1 MRKTDDKDEGR
12 EGTPFDLESAV
23 RSIIAKTPSHGGGS
37 ASHFLTHALDTAA
50 VAEWLWCLL
59 ASEAIKREMDE
70 VAGGEG
76 RGLVLFRWVCAL
88 HDFGKIAPLFQARF
102 PEYAAAVRRAG
113 LTIEGTFTESNSGYR
128 HERAGAYLI
137 SEALKDAGWSA
148 RHRNWVWPLIAG
160 HHGDIHGANAGLPSK
175 AGGQLLRAKDERW
188 REVRTALLHTVSR
201 EVGYPDW
208 RVAPPAKV
216 PRRSTQLALCGLLK
230 LADWLSS
237 GLAGISD
244 PEEVTM
250 EVCRGRA
257 AELRAKAAPAQG
269 WGTGKKEPGDAEL
282 EERYGKRWLHTAL
295 PGAVLDLTRRMPDGG
310 LLIVESPG
318 DTLDA
323 GLLSAEIMAART
335 RAQGVFVGTPEWSA
349 QHDVFRRVREWLGKT
364 GSEYEQRAA
373 LLHELRALDPEWSAA
388 KYPGSALGHYVV
400 KECPGESDGG
410 PEEFAGE
417 GRGKKLPVDWF
428 FSHTRG
434 LLAPFA
440 VAPTYQ
446 VLAAAVRTQYVM
458 IRMAGLLGK
467 VHVLDIAD
475 VVLDDRMR
483 VYLLEALRWLGQA
496 RVPMVLMASALS
508 PGDRGRLLSAW
519 LGGAVGDEGYEA
531 GEPEAPGA
539 HPRVTAAWIEGDE
552 PRITVRGV
560 DARPGA
566 RVTVELAAESAA
578 SLKGDRAA
586 RHEADRRLARLLA
599 DRLGPGQSA
608 LVVRN
613 SAERAQSLLP
623 ALREAMD
630 ATDTVAVLHTQ
641 LAAGP
646 QAVRARQLLERLAPG
661 RPPATGGE
669 RFLLVADQLV
679 ERSFPVGV
687 DLVVSDAAPVEQLLA
702 RSAALRTP
710 TDPDRAEPAPAPLV
724 VTGYADQ
731 PAPGQDEEHRNPVFP
746 AESARRY
753 ERRWL
758 VAALA
763 LAEEAA
769 AGEGWALP
777 RDAARLVARA
787 HEGPAGL
794 PPSWCARTEAVWR
807 DGKLRTASREAEAG
821 QHTLA
826 RRGEHHAQNLSGLS
840 YLSAPHHERHLP
852 GLIQGSGFPVET
864 LAVIRDDEGYRSLLG
879 LRLPSDGSVKGQP
892 DSLVEAVR
900 CGAVRLPPHC
910 RQAGE
915 LLAPLPAWEPEKGA
929 DGARRL
935 CHSRALVLDTGLRTT
950 VGGRRLRYDH
960 ELGLVDEGPVADSP
974 DV

>member
-1 MRKTDDKDEGR
+1 MRKTDDQGERR
-12 EGTPFDLESAV
+12 EDTPFDLESAV
-23 RSIIAKTPSHGGGS
+23 RTIIAKTPSHGGGS
-37 ASHFLTHALDTAA
+37 SSHFLTHALDTAA
-50 VAEWLWCLL
+50 VAEWLWRLL
-59 ASEAIKREMDE
+59 ASEAIKQEMDE
-70 VAGGEG
+70 VAGGQG
-76 RGLVLFRWVCAL
+76 RGLILFRWICAL

-113 LTIEGTFTESNSGYR
+113 LTIEGIFSESNSGYR

-148 RHRNWVWPLIAG
+148 RLRNWVWPLIAG
-160 HHGDIHGANAGLPSK
+160 HHGDIHGANAWLPSK
-175 AGGQLLRAKDERW
+175 AGGQLLRAKDKRW
-188 REVRTALLHTVSR
+188 REVRAALLHTVSR

-208 RVAPPAKV
+208 REAPPAKV

-244 PEEVTM
+244 PKDVTM
-250 EVCRGRA
+250 EVCRRRA
-257 AELRAKAAPAQG
+257 AELLAKEAPAPG

-349 QHDVFRRVREWLGKT
+349 HHDVFRRVRKWLGKT

-388 KYPGSALGHYVV
+388 KYPGSSLGHYVV

-519 LGGAVGDEGYEA
+519 LGGAVGNEGYEA
-531 GEPEAPGA
+531 SEPEAPGA
-539 HPRVTAAWIEGDE
+539 HPRVTAAWIDDDE

-560 DARPGA
+560 DAHPGE
-566 RVTVELAAESAA
+566 RVTVELAEESAD

-586 RHEADRRLARLLA
+586 RQEADRRLARLLA

-613 SAERAQSLLP
+613 SAERAQSLHP
-623 ALREAMD
+623 SLREAMD
-630 ATDTVAVLHTQ
+630 ATDTVVVLHTQ

-661 RPPATGGE
+661 RPTTGGE
-669 RFLLVADQLV
+669 RFVLVADQLV
-679 ERSFPVGV
+679 ERSFPVSV

-710 TDPDRAEPAPAPLV
+710 SDPDRAQPAPAPLV
-724 VTGYADQ
+724 VTGYADH
-731 PAPGQDEEHRNPVFP
+731 PAPGPDKEHRSPVFP
-746 AESARRY
+746 AKSARRY

-769 AGEGWALP
+769 AGNGWALP
-777 RDAARLVARA
+777 RDAARIVARA
-787 HEGPAGL
+787 HEGPTGL
-794 PPSWCARTEAVWR
+794 PPAWRARAEAVWR
-807 DGKLRTASREAEAG
+807 DGKRRTASREAEAA

-826 RRGEHHAQNLSGLS
+826 RRGEHHAQNLAALS
-840 YLSAPHHERHLP
+840 YLSTPHQEWDLA

-879 LRLPSDGSVKGQP
+879 VRLPADGSVKDLP

-900 CGAVRLPPHC
+900 CGAVRLPPTC

-915 LLAPLPAWEPEKGA
+915 LLAPLPAWAAKGGSG
-929 DGARRL
+929 GARRL
-935 CHSRALVLDTGLRTT
+935 CRSRALVLDPGLRTT
-950 VGGRRLRYDH
+950 VSGRRLRYDH

-974 DV
+974 AV